1 MNSYQLVDITKDET
15 MFNNIVIGKKI
26 TTNDNMS
33 KYYLYCQNEMSENPK
48 EIYIRVPRLRL
59 IYNMANQKYSMIKIP
74 IYPNWETTEKF
85 IEFIKNME
93 EEIFNTLNK
102 KNEMSS
108 LISKKNGLLLL
119 KTKLQDNVKITS
131 NLNKDVTLN
140 DFKINGMIE
149 LVIRISYVW
158 MKENKMG
165 LSSQIYQIKYFA
177 PPEQLDINFIDE
189 HVVSHIVKTPSFQGP
204 EAVAPTS
211 LRPGGPPI
219 HIMQPLPPKNVIPE
233 QIGVRMVPSLKDL
246 QGALKKLK
254 PVEIL

>member
-26 TTNDNMS
+26 STNDNIS
-33 KYYLYCQNEMSENPK
+33 KYYLYCQNEMSEIPK

-74 IYPNWETTEKF
+74 IYPNWETTDKF
-85 IEFIKNME
+85 VEFIKNME

-131 NLNKDVTLN
+131 NLNKETTLD
-140 DFKINGMIE
+140 DFKINGSVDI
-149 LVIRISYVW
+149 VVRISYVW

-177 PPEQLDINFIDE
+177 PPEQLDINFIDDIIPPFR
-189 HVVSHIVKTPSFQGP
+189 VPSHIS
-204 EAVAPTS
+204 
-211 LRPGGPPI
+211 GPPI
-219 HIMQPLPPKNVIPE
+219 HITPPPPKNVIPE
-233 QIGVRMVPSLKDL
+233 QIGVKMVPSVKDL
-246 QGALKKLK
+246 EGALKKLK
-254 PVEIL
+254 RIG